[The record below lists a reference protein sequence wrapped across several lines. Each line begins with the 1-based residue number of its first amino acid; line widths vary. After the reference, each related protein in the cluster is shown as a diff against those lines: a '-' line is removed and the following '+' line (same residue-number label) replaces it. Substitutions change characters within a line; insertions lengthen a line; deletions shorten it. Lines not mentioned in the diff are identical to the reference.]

1 MATANVCIAFLE
13 TGLPV
18 WMIESGSDKWMLGMP
33 LLAMNV
39 TFILTNNL
47 APMMAKHIGNWSVIG
62 IGLLLSA
69 ISMIVLPFCRDSYID
84 GMFKEGLKKKFKS
97 SLKFCMKSFKTYV
110 RFFLLHL
117 HPIQVI
123 WTMYGPRYWMCSSRR
138 WGFIID

>member
-84 GMFKEGLKKKFKS
+84 GMFKE
-97 SLKFCMKSFKTYV
+97 
-110 RFFLLHL
+110 RF
-117 HPIQVI
+117 
-123 WTMYGPRYWMCSSRR
+123 
-138 WGFIID
+138 IDI